1 MPVELET
8 PSIVVD
14 LDLMEAN
21 IARLQQYLSAHGI
34 ANRPHIKTHKVPAIA
49 WQQIA
54 AGAVGITCQKLGE
67 AEVMTAEGL
76 VDIFLPY
83 NLLGDSKLKRLATLM
98 RQATV
103 SVTADS
109 TVVASGFARAAREAG
124 RELTV
129 LVECDLGA
137 QRCGVQ
143 SPSEAADLARFIAS
157 QDGLRFGGLMTY
169 PNRPGLDDFVD
180 AVSALLVG
188 AGLTI
193 ERVSGGSSAGM
204 WEAHTYRTLTE
215 HRAGMYLFG
224 DRKLME
230 GGAVPLEQCAFG
242 VKTTVVS
249 RPTRD
254 RVILDAGSKTL
265 SSDTQGLDGFG
276 YIREY
281 PEARIATLSEEHGH
295 ADFSVCSSRPEVGE
309 VVTIIPNHCCPVV
322 NLANEIVG
330 VRGGTIETI
339 WPVAARG
346 LVR

>member
-1 MPVELET
+1 MSAELET

-49 WQQIA
+49 LQQMA

-67 AEVMTAEGL
+67 AEVMAAAGL

-83 NLLGDSKLKRLATLM
+83 NLLGDSKLKRLAALM
-98 RQATV
+98 QQATI

-109 TVVASGFARAAREAG
+109 ATVVAGLASAARKAG

-143 SPSEAADLARFIAS
+143 SPSDAADLARLIAGH
-157 QDGLRFGGLMTY
+157 DGLCFGGLMTY
-169 PNRPGLDDFVD
+169 PNRPGLDAFVD
-180 AVSALLVG
+180 AVRDLLAG
-188 AGLTI
+188 DGLTI

-230 GGAVPLEQCAFG
+230 VGAVPLEQCAFG
-242 VKTTVVS
+242 VRSTVVS

-265 SSDTQGLDGFG
+265 SSDTLGLDGFG

-281 PEARIATLSEEHGH
+281 PEARIAALSEEHGH
-295 ADFSVCSSRPEVGE
+295 ADFSKCNGRPEIGE
-309 VVTIIPNHCCPVV
+309 VLTIMPNHCCPVV
-322 NLANEIVG
+322 NLANELVG
-330 VRGGTIETI
+330 MRGGNIETI
-339 WPVAARG
+339 WPVSARG